1 MMEVPESSSWPGR
14 APSIAALAFFITAIS
29 PIASTASPADSG
41 LPVPSKQE
49 YDEALKTSTV
59 QLQTCVSSRRLNG
72 SIEIDGILDEIDWKL
87 APVST
92 GFIQR
97 EPNDGEPSAEKT
109 FFRVLYDDEYI
120 YIGITALDSQPDRI
134 VGRMTRRDNYT
145 PSDWLGVAFDSYD
158 DKRTAFDFLVNPAG
172 VKRDRFWS
180 NDNEVDNNW
189 DAVWHVGTSI
199 DENGWT
205 AEFRIPFNQLRY
217 SGNGQTKSWG
227 LQVYREINRLNESSF
242 WNRCPRESNQI
253 VSVFGRLEGMEN
265 LPLTRNLEILPYV
278 VGSLESYGDPG
289 DDPYLQNAV
298 KDGRI
303 GGDLKYGLT
312 SDITLNLSLNPDF
325 GQIEQDPS
333 EFNLTAY
340 ETYFGERRP
349 FFIEGANIFDSSINL
364 GDMSRERLFYSR
376 RIGRR
381 PHGYALDSNRFPE
394 DTDGYWVDSPEF
406 TKILGAAK
414 VTGRTASGWSI
425 GLLDA
430 LTDKEEAVVMDPAG
444 GEYGVAIEPMTN
456 YAVLSLQKDFNSGR
470 TAVGGIATSV
480 HRKLPNSDF
489 NYLADAA
496 YSGGMHFNHRF
507 TNEDYQVI
515 GKLYGSYI
523 RGSEE
528 AILEAQT
535 SPVRYFQRPD
545 AEHLGIDST
554 LTSLAGW
561 TSTLWGGKF
570 GGQPWRWGAG
580 VHVRSPGFEI
590 NDIGFSQDADQVLS
604 VLWGGYRKFDEQ
616 WIFREY
622 SINSNM
628 WNGTN
633 FGRENLGSVGGNINV
648 WFQFKNYWSI
658 NGGINRNMGRQ
669 DNRLLRG
676 GPSVLVPGRT
686 SSWYGIST
694 DHRKFLVFRYSGNYS
709 VDDEGYASQG
719 FEPGI
724 TIRPSSRFDITFS
737 PEYYV
742 SENDRQYVDEIG
754 GSYIIANLRRET
766 LFITTRFNFT
776 ITPNMTLQFYGMPFV
791 TAGKYSGYREVVAP
805 HAPDYDDRFAPYDY
819 SDNLDFNFKEF
830 NSNLVFRWE
839 YSPGSTLFLVWS
851 RGASDFEEEY
861 GRFEPG
867 RDLGNLFST
876 AGDNTFLIKINK
888 WFSM

>member
-1 MMEVPESSSWPGR
+1 MMKGPKSSPWLVR
-14 APSIAALAFFITAIS
+14 APSIAALAFVITAVS
-29 PIASTASPADSG
+29 PIAPSASPGSSG

-49 YDEALKTSTV
+49 HDEALKTSTA
-59 QLQTCVSSRRLNG
+59 QLQTCIASRRMNG
-72 SIEIDGILDEIDWKL
+72 SIEIDGILNEIDWKL

-109 FFRVLYDDEYI
+109 YFRVLYDDEYI
-120 YIGITALDSQPDRI
+120 YIGITALDSQPDKI

-145 PSDWLGVAFDSYD
+145 PSDWLGIAFDSYD

-180 NDNEVDNNW
+180 NDNEHDDNW

-227 LQVYREINRLNESSF
+227 LQVYREIDRLNEASF
-242 WNRCPRESNQI
+242 WNRCPRESSQI
-253 VSVFGRLEGMEN
+253 VSVFGRLEGLEN
-265 LPLTRNLEILPYV
+265 LPLTKNLEILPYV

-289 DDPYLQNAV
+289 DDPYLQNTV

-333 EFNLTAY
+333 EFNLTAH

-349 FFIEGANIFDSSINL
+349 FFIEGANIFASSINL
-364 GDMSRERLFYSR
+364 GDMDRERLFYSR

-381 PHGYALDSNRFPE
+381 PHMYALDSNRFPE
-394 DTDGYWVDSPEF
+394 DTDDYWVDSPEF

-430 LTDKEEAVVMDPAG
+430 LTDKEEAVVTDPAG
-444 GEYGVAIEPMTN
+444 REYGTAIEPMTN
-456 YAVLSLQKDFNSGR
+456 YAVLSLQKDFNAGR
-470 TAVGGIATSV
+470 TAMGGIATGV

-489 NYLADAA
+489 NYLVDAA
-496 YSGGMHFNHRF
+496 YSGGVHFNHRW
-507 TNEDYQVI
+507 NNDEYQII
-515 GKLYGSYI
+515 GKLYGSHI

-535 SPVRYFQRPD
+535 SSVRYFQRPD
-545 AEHLGIDST
+545 AEHIGIDSS
-554 LTSLAGW
+554 LTSLTGW
-561 TSTLWGGKF
+561 TSTIWGGKF
-570 GGQPWRWGAG
+570 GGQPWRWGTG

-604 VLWGGYRKFDEQ
+604 VLWGGYRKFEEQ

-622 SINSNM
+622 SLNANI
-628 WNGTN
+628 WNGMT
-633 FGRENLGSVGGNINV
+633 FGWETSGKLGGSIHVRG
-648 WFQFKNYWSI
+648 QFKNSWSI
-658 NGGINRNMGRQ
+658 FGGTNRNMTRQ

-676 GPSVLVPGRT
+676 GPSMLVPGRT
-686 SSWYGIST
+686 RSWYGFHT
-694 DHRKFLVFRYSGNYS
+694 DHRKIVVFRYFGSYG
-709 VDDEGYASQG
+709 VDDEGYASHS

-737 PEYYV
+737 PEYYA
-742 SENDRQYVDEIG
+742 SENDRQYVDEIN
-754 GSYIIANLRRET
+754 GSYILANLKRET

-776 ITPNMTLQFYGMPFV
+776 ITPNMTLQFYGMPYV
-791 TAGKYSGYREVVAP
+791 TAGKYTDYREVVTP
-805 HAPDYDDRFAPYDY
+805 HAENYDDRFAPYDY

>member
-1 MMEVPESSSWPGR
+1 MIKTPKFRPWPGR
-14 APSIAALAFFITAIS
+14 APSIAALVFFITAL
-29 PIASTASPADSG
+29 IAPAAAPAGNG
-41 LPVPSKQE
+41 LTIPSRQE
-49 YDEALKTSTV
+49 YDEALKASTA
-59 QLQTCVSSRRLNG
+59 QLQTCIASRRINS
-72 SIEIDGILDEIDWKL
+72 SIEIDGILDETDWKI

-134 VGRMTRRDNYT
+134 VGRLTRRDNYT
-145 PSDWLGVAFDSYD
+145 PSDWLGIALDSYD
-158 DKRTAFDFLVNPAG
+158 DKRTAFDFQVNPAG
-172 VKRDRFWS
+172 VKRDRFWF
-180 NDNEVDNNW
+180 NDNEHDENW

-217 SGNGQTKSWG
+217 SGNGRTKSWG
-227 LQVYREINRLNESSF
+227 LQVYREINRLNETSF
-242 WNRCPRESNQI
+242 WNRCPRESSQL
-253 VSVFGRLEGMEN
+253 VSAFGRLEGIEN
-265 LPLTRNLEILPYV
+265 LPVSRNVEILPYV

-289 DDPYLQNAV
+289 DDPYLQNTI

-303 GGDLKYGLT
+303 GGDLKCGLT

-325 GQIEQDPS
+325 GQVEQDPS

-340 ETYFGERRP
+340 ESYFRERRP
-349 FFIEGANIFDSSINL
+349 FFIEGANIFVSSISL
-364 GDMSRERLFYSR
+364 GDMDRERLFYSR

-381 PHGYALDSNRFPE
+381 PHGYALDSNRFPG
-394 DTDGYWVDSPEF
+394 DTDDYWVDSPEF

-430 LTDKEEAVVMDPAG
+430 LTDKEEAVVKDPAG
-444 GEYGVAIEPMTN
+444 REYGTAIEPMTN
-456 YAVLSLQKDFNSGR
+456 YAVLSIQKDFNAGR
-470 TAVGGIATSV
+470 TAMGGIATGV
-480 HRKLPNSDF
+480 HRNLPDSDF
-489 NYLADAA
+489 DYLVDAA
-496 YSGGMHFNHRF
+496 YSGGGHFSHRW
-507 TNEDYQVI
+507 NDDEYQII
-515 GKLYGSYI
+515 GKLYGSHI

-535 SPVRYFQRPD
+535 SPIRYFQRPD
-545 AEHLGIDST
+545 AEHLGADPS
-554 LTSLAGW
+554 LTSLTGW
-561 TSTLWGGKF
+561 TSTIWGGKF
-570 GGQPWRWGAG
+570 GGQPWRWGTG

-604 VLWGGYRKFDEQ
+604 VLWGGYRKFEEQ
-616 WIFREY
+616 LIFREY
-622 SINSNM
+622 SLNANL
-628 WNGTN
+628 WNETN
-633 FGRENLGSVGGNINV
+633 FGWENLGKVGGNING
-648 WFQFKNYWSI
+648 WGQFKNYWSI
-658 NGGINRNMGRQ
+658 HGGIKRNMARQ

-676 GPSVLVPGRT
+676 GPSMLVPGRT
-686 SSWYGIST
+686 QSWYEFST
-694 DHRKFLVFRYSGNYS
+694 DHRKVVVFRYSGSYG
-709 VDDEGYASQG
+709 VDDEGYASHS

-724 TIRPSSRFDITFS
+724 TIRPSSRFDITLS
-737 PEYYV
+737 PEYYIN
-742 SENDRQYVDEIG
+742 ENDRQYVDEIN
-754 GSYIIANLRRET
+754 SSCILATLERET

-776 ITPNMTLQFYGMPFV
+776 ITPDITLQFYGMPYV
-791 TAGKYSGYREVVAP
+791 TAGRYSDYREVVAP

-819 SDNLDFNFKEF
+819 PDNLDFNFKEF

-888 WFSM
+888 WFSL